1 MNWEYIDMEAFPRRG
16 QFEHFRNMAYPCV
29 GFTVNMDI
37 TKFRREIKEK
47 GYPFFH
53 TLLYRTVWAANSVP
67 EIRQRIRGDKIV
79 QYDFCE
85 ASYTLALPDE
95 TYCYC
100 HLRFDMPFD
109 EFLPYA
115 AAVKA
120 KALTERSLTDGDDVE
135 GYFFV
140 SSVPWISFTDA
151 IQPMDS
157 PADGIP
163 RFLFGKFFEQ
173 GDKVLIPVSVLTHHA
188 LTDGFHLSKFYQRLQ
203 ALLDGE

>member
-1 MNWEYIDMEAFPRRG
+1 MNWEYIDMEAFPRWG

-100 HLRFDMPFD
+100 HLRFDMPFN

-151 IQPMDS
+151 IQPMDN

-173 GDKVLIPVSVLTHHA
+173 GDKILIPVSVLTHHA

-203 ALLDGE
+203 TLLDGE